1 MTKHRPTEA
10 QEAALRLAYSD
21 DHLLYDEADE
31 FDGVSPATLRSL
43 HRHRWVVADP
53 TDRSGDSLVLTSR
66 GRRALGLEG
75 SLLRKPKRMKTALLR
90 AIEHFLTD
98 RADVRSPGAMFE
110 PEDLPG
116 AVWVNDDQQAD
127 FSEALWLVDTG
138 ECDLIGFDDVDWAC
152 VARLVSELGFPCYT
166 SSTRYIQAFWPEDE
180 D

>member
-1 MTKHRPTEA
+1 
-10 QEAALRLAYSD
+10 
-21 DHLLYDEADE
+21 
-31 FDGVSPATLRSL
+31 
-43 HRHRWVVADP
+43 
-53 TDRSGDSLVLTSR
+53 
-66 GRRALGLEG
+66 
-75 SLLRKPKRMKTALLR
+75 
-90 AIEHFLTD
+90 
-98 RADVRSPGAMFE
+98 MFE

-138 ECDLIGFDDVDWAC
+138 ESDLIGFDDVDWAC